1 MKVKVLFTILLLAGC
16 MNMEY
21 FAQSKTKIGFLSD
34 RESSKLTAEQK
45 AAYDFLKSQKEYDV
59 KLVTFS
65 QLKKGSAPLK
75 NLNALWFHQVDSAN
89 FKSDVTN
96 SSVIN
101 SIKDYLSG
109 GGNLLLTMEAFKYVV
124 NLGLEKE
131 QPKVRY
137 AESKDEGYG
146 RKLGLHSY
154 RAHPVFDGM
163 FGGAYIWNA
172 YEDNMCRQ
180 VGYFDDVIP
189 NGKVVAVNWAYIT
202 LYENSKLILEYEQ
215 GKGKVL
221 AVGAYAYYA
230 PKNFN
235 RPLLERFTKNSFDY
249 MMGKLNDKEK
259 HYWTYEPQE
268 LKPVTTNYPALQ
280 VPASKT
286 WNTNPE
292 SMTLTSLYGTNNSYD
307 VAGERMVILGK
318 EKGGIEEI
326 WAHPFMALRDYEV
339 GVKFSYRDTI
349 YWLNNERPS
358 IEVKPESFTR
368 TYNFRRAF
376 LKEVV
381 VAHNE
386 QPVGVVHYEY
396 KGLFPA
402 KLVIKFKSNM
412 RYMWP
417 YSEKALGSMLYS
429 WDKGLH
435 AYVLTDKTKDFNII
449 VGASKD
455 PIYKLEGKFNDFN
468 KKDST
473 FTGVTAEEFQ
483 FAALLQFSLKENDK
497 MDVVIVATDQGEK
510 EAQEVYKNSFTNPE
524 SVYESV
530 TTYTQNVLKDK
541 LTITTPDKDFN
552 EGYRWA
558 LFGTDRFF
566 VNTPNLGKA
575 LVAGYSST
583 ATGWDGAQKI
593 SGRPGYAWY
602 FGRDSEWSGYALL
615 NYGDFTKVKEQLMFL
630 QKYQELTGKIFHEFT
645 TSGMVHYDAAD
656 PTPLYLILAGR
667 YLRHSGDVEFIKGSW
682 PYIKKAIDFCFA
694 TDTDG
699 DHLIENTNVGHGW
712 TEGGQLYGTHTTL
725 YLAGSW
731 AAALSEVSYIA
742 GKLGMD
748 KESKTYADEAAL
760 VTNII
765 NKNFWNEKRNFY
777 YDGLWKDGT
786 YLDEPT
792 VQVSVPII
800 WGVLDKSRI
809 PGMLN
814 QIAGNGFSPNWGV
827 RIVNEKSPMFKP
839 YGYHYGS
846 VWPLF
851 TGWVSLAEFKS
862 GKYDQG
868 FFHQM
873 ANLNVYKNWSLGF
886 VEEVINGAE
895 YKPSGV
901 CGHQCW
907 SETMVLQPAIEG
919 MLGFV
924 PNATE
929 NKFTLAPH
937 FPADWDYADVN
948 NIKVGK
954 NNISFEMKRGQDK
967 TVYTFENSNNEKVAV
982 EFNPSLPLATTIEKV
997 LVDGKALD
1005 NKIVDEKQTITLQ
1018 TKFDL
1023 NKKAVVEVYHSD
1035 GIAVLPVV
1043 TNPLPGDSA
1052 AGLRIIS
1059 SEMRG
1064 NDYIV
1069 NIEGLN
1075 GKQEEIKVYCPGK
1088 NILSVENGEVAGVE
1102 GNIYK
1107 IKVNLVHP
1115 LNKYVTKEIK
1125 IKTNPR

>member
-1 MKVKVLFTILLLAGC
+1 MKVKILLTILLIGGC
-16 MNMEY
+16 VNMEN
-21 FAQSKTKIGFLSD
+21 FAQSKTKIAFLSD
-34 RESSKLTAEQK
+34 RETSKLTTEQK
-45 AAYDFLKSQKEYDV
+45 AAYDFLKSQKDYDV

-65 QLKKGSAPLK
+65 QLKKGGAPIK
-75 NLNALWFHQVDSAN
+75 NTDALWFHQTDSADFN
-89 FKSDVTN
+89 ADVTN
-96 SSVIN
+96 AAVIKN
-101 SIKDYLSG
+101 IKNYLSN
-109 GGNLLLTMEAFKYVV
+109 GGNLLLTMEALKYVV
-124 NLGLEKE
+124 NLGLETE
-131 QPKVRY
+131 RPKVRY

-154 RAHPVFDGM
+154 RNHPVFDGM

-180 VGYFDDVIP
+180 VGYFDNVIP
-189 NGKVVAVNWAYIT
+189 NGRVVAVNWAYIT
-202 LYENSKLILEYEQ
+202 LYEDSKLILEYEQ

-221 AVGAYAYYA
+221 SVGAYTYYA

-249 MMGKLNDKEK
+249 MLGKLNDKQK
-259 HYWTYEPQE
+259 LYWTYEPQE
-268 LKPVTTNYPALQ
+268 LKPFASNYTALQ
-280 VPASKT
+280 VPTSKT

-292 SMTLTSLYGTNNSYD
+292 SMTLTSLYGTENSFD

-318 EKGGIEEI
+318 EKGGVEEI
-326 WAHPFMALRDYEV
+326 WAHPFMAMRDYEV
-339 GVKFSYRDTI
+339 GIKFSYRDSI
-349 YWLNNERPS
+349 YWLSEQRPS

-368 TYNFRRAF
+368 TYNFARAF

-381 VAHNE
+381 VAHND
-386 QPVGVVHYEY
+386 QPAGVLHYEY
-396 KGLFPA
+396 RGMFPA
-402 KLVIKFKSNM
+402 KLIIKFKSNM

-417 YSEKALGSMLYS
+417 YSERALGSIYYS
-429 WDKGLH
+429 WNKGLH

-455 PIYKLEGKFNDFN
+455 PVYQIEGRFNDFI

-473 FTGVTAEEFQ
+473 FTGVPAELFQ
-483 FAALLQFSLKENDK
+483 FMTLQQFNLKENDD

-510 EAQEVYKNSFTNPE
+510 EAQQVYKDAFANPQ

-530 TTYTQNVLKDK
+530 TNYTRGVLKDK
-541 LTITTPDKDFN
+541 LTITTPNKDFN

-575 LVAGYSST
+575 LVAGYSSS
-583 ATGWDGAQKI
+583 ATGWDGAQKV

-615 NYGDFTKVKEQLMFL
+615 NYGDFAKVKEQLIFL
-630 QKYQELTGKIFHEFT
+630 QKYQELTGKILHEFT

-656 PTPLYLILAGR
+656 ATPLYIILAGR
-667 YLRHSGDVEFIKGSW
+667 YLRHSGDVEFIKESW
-682 PYIKKAIDFCFA
+682 PYIKKALDFCFA

-731 AAALSEVSYIA
+731 AAALNEASYMAEKI
-742 GKLGMD
+742 GLTI
-748 KESKTYADEAAL
+748 ESKSYADESAL

-765 NKNFWNEKRNFY
+765 NRDFWNKNSNFY
-777 YDGLWKDGT
+777 NDGKWKDGT

-827 RIVNEKSPMFKP
+827 RIVSEKSSMFRP

-851 TGWVSLAEFKS
+851 TGWVSLAEYKS

-919 MLGFV
+919 MLGFA

-929 NKFTLAPH
+929 NKLTLAPH
-937 FPADWDYADVN
+937 FPSDWDYADVN

-954 NNISFEMKRGQDK
+954 NNLSFEMKREQGK
-967 TVYTFENSNNEKVAV
+967 TVYTFANSGSDKIAV
-982 EFNPSLPLATTIEKV
+982 EFNPSLPLGTTIEKV
-997 LVDGKALD
+997 LIDGKPG
-1005 NKIVDEKQTITLQ
+1005 EKKLVAETQSLTLQ
-1018 TKFDL
+1018 TRFDL
-1023 NKKAVVEVYHSD
+1023 SKKEVVEVYHSD

-1043 TNPLPGDSA
+1043 TNPQPGDSA

-1064 NDYIV
+1064 TDYIV
-1069 NIEGLN
+1069 NIEGMN
-1075 GKQEEIKVYCPGK
+1075 GSQEEIKVYCPGK
-1088 NILSVENGEVAGVE
+1088 NILSVENGEIAGVE
-1102 GNIYK
+1102 NGIYK

-1115 LNKYVTKEIK
+1115 LGKYVTKEIK